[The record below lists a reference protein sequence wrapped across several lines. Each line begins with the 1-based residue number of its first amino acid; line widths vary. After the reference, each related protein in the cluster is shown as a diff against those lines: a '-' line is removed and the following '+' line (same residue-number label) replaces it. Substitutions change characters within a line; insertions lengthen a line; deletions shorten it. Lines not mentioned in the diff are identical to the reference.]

1 MTEFKTKYGIFCAQ
15 SKIDPKWINY
25 DKKIAKT
32 HLDNYG
38 VIFVDPDYETPVDDD
53 FILEECNKIYRKTIT
68 FKIGERVKLSTGSY
82 GIVVDPS
89 IPTVKIDGKHET
101 YALISSSQVQKVSC
115 EVISLLDMSE
125 GGRYLDCSFGFVWK
139 AIKKIPNGMKLQQ
152 VKKGGCVINATPD
165 SCTMSFLLSK

>member
-68 FKIGERVKLSTGSY
+68 FKIGERVKICRHPIL
-82 GIVVDPS
+82 V
-89 IPTVKIDGKHET
+89 
-101 YALISSSQVQKVSC
+101 
-115 EVISLLDMSE
+115 
-125 GGRYLDCSFGFVWK
+125 R
-139 AIKKIPNGMKLQQ
+139 
-152 VKKGGCVINATPD
+152 
-165 SCTMSFLLSK
+165 

>member
-89 IPTVKIDGKHET
+89 IPTVKLDGSYV
-101 YALISSSQVQKVSC
+101 YALFSIEQLEKTSSHPVAFS
-115 EVISLLDMSE
+115 DMSE
-125 GGRYLDCSFGFVWK
+125 GSRYLDCSLGLVWK
-139 AIKKIPNGMKLQQ
+139 AVKKIPNGMKLQQ
-152 VKKGGCVINATPD
+152 IKKEGCIINATPI
-165 SCTMSFLLSK
+165 SFLLSK